1 MTKKMLNQNAKY
13 DQRFLDKVEPKFEF
27 SNKPINRLK
36 IVKENSVQN
45 KKGKEERILRLKKK
59 INSIEDCNLRNN
71 SKNLVMGDGDIN
83 SPIMLIGEAPDE
95 KEDLEAKTFCGDVGV
110 LLNKMLL
117 AIKIKREKV
126 YSTYSIN
133 FRPPNDRKPT
143 TQEIKRYSIFL
154 KEHIS
159 IIDPK
164 ILILMGTTA
173 MEAVTGLSNQ
183 ISNERGNWKEII
195 IGNKTIPAI
204 VTFNPSYLIRYPGSL
219 VGPVYAAAVILKKSI
234 NTKLLKDS
242 KSISSSKRKVLFSH
256 IKKNSIWAIGK
267 ASLKEI
273 EQLNILN
280 ASLLAMKRA
289 IKKLKK
295 KPSHVLI
302 DGNKLP
308 ELKNYKLK
316 SIIKGDQKIP
326 SISAASIIAKVTRDK
341 MISNLSKKFK
351 GYSWQKNFGYG
362 TSQHLKAIKV
372 LGITKHHRKNFSPI
386 NRLK

>member
-27 SNKPINRLK
+27 SNTPINRLK

-173 MEAVTGLSNQ
+173 MEAVTGLGNQ
-183 ISNERGNWKEII
+183 ISNERGNCNEFI
-195 IGNKTIPAI
+195 IGNKTITVI
-204 VTFNPSYLIRYPGSL
+204 ITFNPSYLIRYPDKKKFSWED
-219 VGPVYAAAVILKKSI
+219 LKKI
-234 NTKLLKDS
+234 
-242 KSISSSKRKVLFSH
+242 RKKV
-256 IKKNSIWAIGK
+256 
-267 ASLKEI
+267 ED
-273 EQLNILN
+273 LNI
-280 ASLLAMKRA
+280 
-289 IKKLKK
+289 
-295 KPSHVLI
+295 
-302 DGNKLP
+302 
-308 ELKNYKLK
+308 
-316 SIIKGDQKIP
+316 II
-326 SISAASIIAKVTRDK
+326 
-341 MISNLSKKFK
+341 
-351 GYSWQKNFGYG
+351 
-362 TSQHLKAIKV
+362 
-372 LGITKHHRKNFSPI
+372 
-386 NRLK
+386 

>member
-1 MTKKMLNQNAKY
+1 MTKKMLNQNGKY
-13 DQRFLDKVEPKFEF
+13 DQSFLDKVEPKFEF
-27 SNKPINRLK
+27 GNKPINRLK
-36 IVKENSVQN
+36 IVKENSIQN
-45 KKGKEERILRLKKK
+45 KTEKKERILSLKKK

-173 MEAVTGLSNQ
+173 MEAVTGLGNQ

-195 IGNKTIPAI
+195 IGNKTIPVI
-204 VTFNPSYLIRYPGSL
+204 ITFNPSYLIRYPDKKKFSWED
-219 VGPVYAAAVILKKSI
+219 LKKI
-234 NTKLLKDS
+234 
-242 KSISSSKRKVLFSH
+242 RKKV
-256 IKKNSIWAIGK
+256 
-267 ASLKEI
+267 ED
-273 EQLNILN
+273 LNI
-280 ASLLAMKRA
+280 
-289 IKKLKK
+289 
-295 KPSHVLI
+295 
-302 DGNKLP
+302 
-308 ELKNYKLK
+308 
-316 SIIKGDQKIP
+316 II
-326 SISAASIIAKVTRDK
+326 
-341 MISNLSKKFK
+341 
-351 GYSWQKNFGYG
+351 
-362 TSQHLKAIKV
+362 
-372 LGITKHHRKNFSPI
+372 
-386 NRLK
+386 

>member
-36 IVKENSVQN
+36 VVQENHIQN
-45 KKGKEERILRLKKK
+45 KIAKGERILALKKK

-71 SKNLVMGDGDIN
+71 SKNLVFGDGNIN
-83 SPIMLIGEAPDE
+83 SPLMLIGGAPDE
-95 KEDLEAKTFCGDVGV
+95 RGDLEAKTFCGDVGV

-173 MEAVTGLSNQ
+173 MEAVTGINCQ

-195 IGNKTIPAI
+195 ILNKTIPLI
-204 VTFNPSYLIRYPGSL
+204 VTFNPSYLIRYPDKKK
-219 VGPVYAAAVILKKSI
+219 YAWEDLKKI
-234 NTKLLKDS
+234 
-242 KSISSSKRKVLFSH
+242 RK
-256 IKKNSIWAIGK
+256 KK
-267 ASLKEI
+267 ED
-273 EQLNILN
+273 LNIIL
-280 ASLLAMKRA
+280 
-289 IKKLKK
+289 
-295 KPSHVLI
+295 
-302 DGNKLP
+302 
-308 ELKNYKLK
+308 
-316 SIIKGDQKIP
+316 
-326 SISAASIIAKVTRDK
+326 
-341 MISNLSKKFK
+341 
-351 GYSWQKNFGYG
+351 
-362 TSQHLKAIKV
+362 
-372 LGITKHHRKNFSPI
+372 
-386 NRLK
+386 

>member
-110 LLNKMLL
+110 LLSKMLL

-133 FRPPNDRKPT
+133 FRPPDDRKPT
-143 TQEIKRYSIFL
+143 SKEIKRYSIFI
-154 KEHIS
+154 KEHIT

-164 ILILMGTTA
+164 IIILMGSTA
-173 MEAVTGLSNQ
+173 MEAVTGINDK
-183 ISNERGNWKEII
+183 ISLERGNWKEII
-195 IGNKTIPAI
+195 LNNKTYPLII
-204 VTFNPSYLIRYPGSL
+204 SFSPSYLIRFPENKRYSWED
-219 VGPVYAAAVILKKSI
+219 LKKI
-234 NTKLLKDS
+234 
-242 KSISSSKRKVLFSH
+242 KRK
-256 IKKNSIWAIGK
+256 
-267 ASLKEI
+267 I
-273 EQLNILN
+273 EDLNI
-280 ASLLAMKRA
+280 
-289 IKKLKK
+289 
-295 KPSHVLI
+295 
-302 DGNKLP
+302 
-308 ELKNYKLK
+308 
-316 SIIKGDQKIP
+316 
-326 SISAASIIAKVTRDK
+326 KV
-341 MISNLSKKFK
+341 
-351 GYSWQKNFGYG
+351 
-362 TSQHLKAIKV
+362 
-372 LGITKHHRKNFSPI
+372 
-386 NRLK
+386 